1 MFVFGY
7 GAWALLLIPILG
19 ALYYLRYKDRD
30 TLWAVFQQKKRWNIA
45 IHLSESG
52 VYFWRKVAVLFALLC
67 LIIGLMR
74 PQYGTRYQTVER
86 QGRQVF
92 FIVDTSLSML
102 AEDGAKTRLDLAKYH
117 IEQLVSKLNDDFISI
132 IPYAST
138 AYTYLPL
145 TTDRSAVSLFSN
157 DMYVGMIGSSGS
169 NISNALEVVKNT
181 LSKRAMRKHATVIL
195 FSDGEFTPTIEQE
208 KIVALFKDMAVEAVV
223 VGVGSSQGEPI
234 PIRDKTNEKIGYKKD
249 AEGNIV
255 LSKRVDYQLERLAE
269 ALNGVVIQ
277 GAASPLV
284 AEEVYAVLT
293 KTEAETLASSQ
304 LMTQIDRYHWVL
316 FMALLLLLSD
326 FIFPKLYG
334 KYIKRLAIL
343 AIIMGLPVQVHAEHP
358 GIKAYNNQQYEVAK
372 DTFSNSLSQRPDQGT
387 ALYNLGNSYYKL
399 KDYKSAAQ
407 AYKEALPNLQEKQL
421 IDAYYNLGSTQL
433 QDNNLKGAIAAYKEV
448 LKRDPNHIKTKQNI
462 ELALRKEK
470 MPPQQKSSNSDGENK
485 KEDSKKKSQD
495 NTEESKKNQSE
506 DQKSAQKNEE
516 NQETPE
522 SDNENKKI
530 NNDVLSEQQINYLV
544 DAAEKDAR
552 EKRQKKVQGL
562 FEGGSW

>member
-1 MFVFGY
+1 MFAFKY
-7 GAWALLLIPILG
+7 GAWAFLLIPILG
-19 ALYYLRYKDRD
+19 ALYYLRHKDRD
-30 TLWAVFQQKKRWNIA
+30 KLWSVFQQKKRWNIA
-45 IHLSESG
+45 IHLSDSG
-52 VYFWRKVAVLFALLC
+52 VFFWRKVVVLFALLC

-86 QGRQVF
+86 QGRQIF

-117 IEQLVSKLNDDFISI
+117 IQQLVSKLNDDFISI

-169 NISNALEVVKNT
+169 NIGKALEVVKDT
-181 LSKRAMRKHATVIL
+181 LNKRAMQKNATVIVV
-195 FSDGEFTPTIEQE
+195 SDGEFTPSIEQP
-208 KIVALFKDMAVEAVV
+208 KVVDLFKGMAVDAIV

-234 PIRDKTNEKIGYKKD
+234 PIRDQTNEKIGYKKD

-269 ALNGVVIQ
+269 ALNGVVIK
-277 GAASPLV
+277 GEASPLV
-284 AEEVYAVLT
+284 AEKVYAVLT
-293 KTEAETLASSQ
+293 KAEAKTLASSQ
-304 LMTQIDRYHWVL
+304 LMTHIDRYHWAL
-316 FMALLLLLSD
+316 FVALLLLISD
-326 FIFPKLYG
+326 FVFPKLYG

-372 DTFSNSLSQRPDQGT
+372 DTFSNSLSQRPDQGA

-407 AYKEALPNLQEKQL
+407 AYKEAIPNVSEKQL

-462 ELALRKEK
+462 ELALRKAK
-470 MPPQQKSSNSDGENK
+470 MPPQQSSKGNGEKKTKDSEKSSQE
-485 KEDSKKKSQD
+485 

-506 DQKSAQKNEE
+506 DQKSAPKNEK

-522 SDNENKKI
+522 SDGENKKI

-562 FEGGSW
+562 FEGGNW